1 MNKYCTK
8 GENQSSHCQRITP
21 LSRRMTQN
29 VPMQCNKD
37 ARGLFVKILWL
48 CLLLIDI
55 CGSLEILDDISVI
68 LRTKK
73 YHTDASL
80 SFSSC
85 TSPGKAKGF
94 INLITK

>member
-1 MNKYCTK
+1 
-8 GENQSSHCQRITP
+8 
-21 LSRRMTQN
+21 MTQN
-29 VPMQCNKD
+29 VPMQCKKD
-37 ARGLFVKILWL
+37 AGGLFVKILWLWL

-55 CGSLEILDDISVI
+55 CGSLEILDNISVN

-73 YHTDASL
+73 YDTDNSL

-85 TSPGKAKGF
+85 TSPGTAKGF